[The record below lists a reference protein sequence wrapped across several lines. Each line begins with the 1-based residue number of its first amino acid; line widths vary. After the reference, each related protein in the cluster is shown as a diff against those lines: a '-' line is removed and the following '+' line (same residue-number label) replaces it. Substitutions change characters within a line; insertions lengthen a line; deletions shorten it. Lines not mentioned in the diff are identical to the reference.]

1 MLSELKLDHQAVDKH
16 SLNQAAERA
25 AQSDAAARPL
35 PDLLHNL
42 HSTESGLTTSDAT
55 DILKRIGPN
64 RIDTAKRKSFLLA
77 FIERFTNPLV
87 LILLF
92 AAAVSAF
99 TGDVPSFLIIAV
111 IVLMSV
117 TLDVTQEYQAQRAAE
132 GLRKQ
137 VSLSAKVLRDGRP
150 VDIPATQIV
159 PGDIVDLAAGD
170 LVPADA
176 RLVEAR
182 DLHVDEALL
191 TGEAYPAEKEVAPPS
206 PEIAPASA
214 FPPNLVFMGSSVVS
228 GTAKALS

>member
-1 MLSELKLDHQAVDKH
+1 MLSELTLDDQAVGKH
-16 SLNQAAERA
+16 PLKYAAERA
-25 AQSDAAARPL
+25 PQSDAAARPL
-35 PDLLHNL
+35 PDLLRSL
-42 HSTESGLTTSDAT
+42 HSTESGLSTSDAA
-55 DILKRIGPN
+55 DILKRIGAN

-99 TGDVPSFLIIAV
+99 TGDIPSFLIIAV

-117 TLDVTQEYQAQRAAE
+117 ILDVTQEYQAQRAADS
-132 GLRKQ
+132 LRKQ
-137 VSLSAKVLRDGRP
+137 VSLSTKVLRDGHP

-159 PGDIVDLAAGD
+159 PGDMVLLTAGD

-191 TGEAYPAEKEVAPPS
+191 TGEAYPAEKEVSLPGA
-206 PEIAPASA
+206 EIASASA
-214 FPPNLVFMGSSVVS
+214 FPPNLVFMGSSVS
-228 GTAKALS
+228 

>member
-1 MLSELKLDHQAVDKH
+1 MLSELTLDDQAVGKH
-16 SLNQAAERA
+16 PLKYAAERA
-25 AQSDAAARPL
+25 PQSDAAARPL
-35 PDLLHNL
+35 PDLLRSL
-42 HSTESGLTTSDAT
+42 HSTESGLSTSDAA
-55 DILKRIGPN
+55 DILKRIGAN

-99 TGDVPSFLIIAV
+99 TGDIPSFLIIAV

-117 TLDVTQEYQAQRAAE
+117 ILDVTQEYQAQRAADS
-132 GLRKQ
+132 LRKQ
-137 VSLSAKVLRDGRP
+137 VSLSTKVLRDGHP

-159 PGDIVDLAAGD
+159 PGDMVLLTAGD

-191 TGEAYPAEKEVAPPS
+191 TGEAYPAEKGGKPTRCGDRVR
-206 PEIAPASA
+206 IR
-214 FPPNLVFMGSSVVS
+214 
-228 GTAKALS
+228 LST